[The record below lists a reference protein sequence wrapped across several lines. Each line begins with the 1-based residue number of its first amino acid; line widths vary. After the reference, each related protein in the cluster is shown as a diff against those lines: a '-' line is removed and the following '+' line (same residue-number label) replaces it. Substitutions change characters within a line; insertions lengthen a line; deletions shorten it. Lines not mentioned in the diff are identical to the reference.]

1 MVLAD
6 SELRQLVGVK
16 GGRQA
21 ELAEDVLGGHQAALL
36 GLEAAV
42 VVGGGLQH
50 PGLGLAAAG
59 GHGPDPLQRV
69 VEQHGLVE
77 LGLRVLDVSQLAD
90 AVLQSLL
97 PVPHIF
103 LVYSK
108 GMLEAGC
115 RLEPG
120 HGKVELLSVT
130 SCPGGG
136 RAATEAA
143 TAGCWGRGL
152 AALS

>member
-6 SELRQLVGVK
+6 SELRQLISVEGR
-16 GGRQA
+16 RQA
-21 ELAEDVLGGHQAALL
+21 ELAEDVLGGHEAALL
-36 GLEAAV
+36 GPEAGV
-42 VVGGGLQH
+42 VVGGWLQH
-50 PGLGLAAAG
+50 PGLG

-69 VEQHGLVE
+69 VQQHGLVQ
-77 LGLRVLDVSQLAD
+77 LALRVLDVSQLAD

-108 GMLEAGC
+108 WMLDAGC

-120 HGKVELLSVT
+120 HGNVELLSVT

-143 TAGCWGRGL
+143 TQL
-152 AALS
+152 AAGAGAG

>member
-6 SELRQLVGVK
+6 SELRQLISVEGR
-16 GGRQA
+16 RQA
-21 ELAEDVLGGHQAALL
+21 ELAEDVLGGHEAALL
-36 GLEAAV
+36 GPEAGV
-42 VVGGGLQH
+42 VVGGWLQH
-50 PGLGLAAAG
+50 PGLG

-69 VEQHGLVE
+69 VQQHGLVQ

-108 GMLEAGC
+108 GVLDAGC
-115 RLEPG
+115 RLEPC
-120 HGKVELLSVT
+120 HGNVELLSVT

-143 TAGCWGRGL
+143 TQL
-152 AALS
+152 AAGAGAG

>member
-6 SELRQLVGVK
+6 SELRQLISVE

-21 ELAEDVLGGHQAALL
+21 ELAEDVLGGHEAALL
-36 GLEAAV
+36 GPEAGV
-42 VVGGGLQH
+42 VVGGWLQH
-50 PGLGLAAAG
+50 PGLG

-69 VEQHGLVE
+69 VQEHGLVQ

-108 GMLEAGC
+108 WMLDAGC
-115 RLEPG
+115 RLEPC
-120 HGKVELLSVT
+120 HGNVELLSVT

-143 TAGCWGRGL
+143 TQL
-152 AALS
+152 AAGGWGWLVATLS

>member
-6 SELRQLVGVK
+6 SELRQLISVE

-21 ELAEDVLGGHQAALL
+21 ELAEDVLGGHEAALL
-36 GLEAAV
+36 GPEAGV
-42 VVGGGLQH
+42 VVGGWLQH
-50 PGLGLAAAG
+50 PGLG

-69 VEQHGLVE
+69 VQQHGLVQ
-77 LGLRVLDVSQLAD
+77 LALRVLDVSQLAD

-108 GMLEAGC
+108 WMLDAGC
-115 RLEPG
+115 RLEPC
-120 HGKVELLSVT
+120 HGNVELLSVT

-143 TAGCWGRGL
+143 TQL
-152 AALS
+152 AAGGWAG